1 MFGRRGL
8 SACHLVRIRVFLDIR
23 GSGSRFV
30 GRSWQHCGWRDIRF
44 NKKDVPPVVVLVV
57 VVGVVVGVVEFV
69 VVVVV
74 SCSVV
79 VVVVV
84 VG

>member
-1 MFGRRGL
+1 M
-8 SACHLVRIRVFLDIR
+8 RISVFLDIR

-30 GRSWQHCGWRDIRF
+30 GRSWQHCRRRNIRF
-44 NKKDVPPVVVLVV
+44 YKKDVPPIVVLVV
-57 VVGVVVGVVEFV
+57 VVVI
-69 VVVVV
+69 VV

-84 VG
+84 IG